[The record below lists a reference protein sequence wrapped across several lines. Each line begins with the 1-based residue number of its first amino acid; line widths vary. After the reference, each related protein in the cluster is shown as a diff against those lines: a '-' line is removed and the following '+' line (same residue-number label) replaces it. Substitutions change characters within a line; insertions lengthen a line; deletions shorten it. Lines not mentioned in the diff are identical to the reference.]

1 MNITLTGE
9 AAVAMKY
16 AVMLARIQ
24 APELDG
30 LTDDQTVAELAD
42 RLTSHKT
49 SLLKCERRQTRSPPP
64 RNSHPIFG
72 EISSRLRTPD
82 CIRYSSR

>member
-16 AVMLARIQ
+16 VVMLARIQ

-30 LTDDQTVAELAD
+30 LTDDQIL
-42 RLTSHKT
+42 
-49 SLLKCERRQTRSPPP
+49 
-64 RNSHPIFG
+64 
-72 EISSRLRTPD
+72 SRLVEAGLEHEKEV
-82 CIRYSSR
+82 SA